1 MQVQHSLSKV
11 MYKKIITTNIA
22 PKKKEERKRTAHA
35 DTHFSPLGNSN
46 DPPLLLDPCWVNHTN
61 STHYH
66 HIITTTTEKNP
77 YKASER
83 RRDKRRY
90 TVTKWHT
97 GARER
102 HRVEDPAK
110 KHFHFSLLKR
120 THSLYTW
127 ETTKSSCRRIRW
139 LLTDMMTKTQHTHG
153 DRHTPS
159 TDRVHRIGSWQLG
172 FAFGVVMGIK
182 YKVKAPYS
190 WSRFVCFQTVRD
202 NQVLIPPITQ

>member
-1 MQVQHSLSKV
+1 MILVYICFPFWSLSHPQCWLFHKHNSLDTRLATCKPNSLSKV

-22 PKKKEERKRTAHA
+22 PKKKKKKKTAHA

-46 DPPLLLDPCWVNHTN
+46 DPPLLLDPCWVNHAN
-61 STHYH
+61 NTHYH
-66 HIITTTTEKNP
+66 HIITTTKKNP

-110 KHFHFSLLKR
+110 NIFISLFSIGH
-120 THSLYTW
+120 TV
-127 ETTKSSCRRIRW
+127 CIRG
-139 LLTDMMTKTQHTHG
+139 K
-153 DRHTPS
+153 
-159 TDRVHRIGSWQLG
+159 WQ
-172 FAFGVVMGIK
+172 
-182 YKVKAPYS
+182 KVAAEES
-190 WSRFVCFQTVRD
+190 VDC
-202 NQVLIPPITQ
+202 